1 MNRIA
6 LSFIALFF
14 SAAAIAQSPAE
25 QQARQLNKLNRI
37 AKELQ
42 SVVDSLNMINGVIA
56 PAATG
61 ATSSSVVTRPAVRK
75 PASSNAPKTAASKAS
90 ESVGGAYDHHDEKQ
104 WNAGIDI
111 GYVWNQS
118 DYGRDN
124 TNRAHPEI
132 DERNDGTDF
141 GFDLNLQRSFGGD
154 GPFRNMWFV
163 EVAYMYNRHSGISPE
178 GDGYGGSSAARALTR
193 KSYSANAHS
202 IYVKGGANLL
212 QLMNFVT
219 DEIHRTWSMDLQ
231 TGVGLLFNS
240 GERVFGAGNEQTFLK
255 QWNTRNLVVPI
266 ELELV
271 HTINENWAVS
281 AELYTVYIP
290 GDLYD
295 WYANGD
301 RDAIIYV
308 SVGVR
313 RHFEWF

>member
-6 LSFIALFF
+6 LAFIAIAF
-14 SAAAIAQSPAE
+14 STSAVAQSPAD
-25 QQARQLNKLNRI
+25 QQARQVNK
-37 AKELQ
+37 
-42 SVVDSLNMINGVIA
+42 VDSLNMINGVVA
-56 PAATG
+56 PATTG
-61 ATSSSVVTRPAVRK
+61 TTPSSVVTRPSRVVSRPSVRK
-75 PASSNAPKTAASKAS
+75 PASNAAPKAA
-90 ESVGGAYDHHDEKQ
+90 ESVGGAYDVHDEKQ

-118 DYGRDN
+118 DWGRDN

-163 EVAYMYNRHSGISPE
+163 ELAYMYNRHSGINPA
-178 GDGYGGSSAARALTR
+178 GDGYGGTDAARALTK
-193 KSYSANAHS
+193 KSYYANAHS
-202 IYVKGGANLL
+202 VYVKGGANLL
-212 QLMNFVT
+212 QLMKFVT
-219 DEIHRTWSMDLQ
+219 DEVHRTWSMDFQ

-240 GERVFGAGNEQTFLK
+240 GNRVFGAGDDQIFLK

-295 WYANGD
+295 WSANGD

>member
-6 LSFIALFF
+6 LSLVAIAF
-14 SAAAIAQSPAE
+14 STLAVAQSPAD
-25 QQARQLNKLNRI
+25 QQARQVNK
-37 AKELQ
+37 
-42 SVVDSLNMINGVIA
+42 VDSLNMINGVVS
-56 PAATG
+56 PAKTG
-61 ATSSSVVTRPAVRK
+61 TTPSSVVTRPSVRK
-75 PASSNAPKTAASKAS
+75 PASNAAPKAAAPKAA

-118 DYGRDN
+118 DWGRDN
-124 TNRAHPEI
+124 TNRSHPDI

-163 EVAYMYNRHSGISPE
+163 ELAYMYNRHSGISPV
-178 GDGYGGSSAARALTR
+178 GDGYGGSDAARALTK
-193 KSYSANAHS
+193 KSYYANAHS
-202 IYVKGGANLL
+202 VYVKGGANLL
-212 QLMNFVT
+212 QLMKFVT
-219 DEIHRTWSMDLQ
+219 DEVHRSWSMDFQ

-240 GERVFGAGNEQTFLK
+240 GNRVFGAGDDQTFLK

-295 WYANGD
+295 WSANGD

>member
-141 GFDLNLQRSFGGD
+141 GF
-154 GPFRNMWFV
+154 
-163 EVAYMYNRHSGISPE
+163 
-178 GDGYGGSSAARALTR
+178 
-193 KSYSANAHS
+193 
-202 IYVKGGANLL
+202 
-212 QLMNFVT
+212 
-219 DEIHRTWSMDLQ
+219 
-231 TGVGLLFNS
+231 
-240 GERVFGAGNEQTFLK
+240 
-255 QWNTRNLVVPI
+255 
-266 ELELV
+266 
-271 HTINENWAVS
+271 
-281 AELYTVYIP
+281 
-290 GDLYD
+290 
-295 WYANGD
+295 
-301 RDAIIYV
+301 
-308 SVGVR
+308 
-313 RHFEWF
+313 